1 MTQQVLPLP
10 KEKAVEVGEFLTNNV
25 SRAVVYAL
33 MHRQPLTRREIERSP
48 LTESMRRMS
57 LSAQT
62 RPLKD
67 KSGVQMRT
75 LLAKGVDCGVLIP
88 VNSKRQNYYFL
99 NSDMRIEPAPIREPL
114 EDNDEVALSVHL
126 DRSYSHTPGQ
136 AVLPGW
142 GTAAD
147 QTILPVPYIDT
158 PKSLVL
164 WLGWLIT
171 PTRRQI
177 MHQIGTDG
185 WTTRPKL
192 RSTLG
197 FWADRIV
204 AKEGLPSGV
213 LERDGEKIR
222 YQFSTFS
229 FSKLKMTKDEGKK
242 RSWTSF
248 PPSFWLT
255 RTYEPLRCIM
265 GSSRYLG
272 DKKPEASPAMIL
284 EELAK
289 ENPTI
294 VEKNRKEML
303 EINFIERMSFYAVYH
318 STGDSAVRFSSQSL
332 VPEKV
337 TFNAPEH
344 PLLWISR
351 TDEDSAGARLDF
363 KHEAALMLLAKKGKE
378 DQVAFLEKMLKDLA
392 YERIGRLIEEH
403 ERRLT
408 KDLDSL
414 RVKSFGLGA
423 DSISAVA
430 GLELTR
436 EEVLAEKTHFERF
449 MNLLVPGSIPKRKKL
464 APEEALKEVE
474 ADTTLQRKEDPTDA
488 APEQKESS

>member
-1 MTQQVLPLP
+1 MPQQAIPLP
-10 KEKAVEVGEFLTNNV
+10 KEKAVEIGEFLTNNV

-33 MHRQPLTRREIERSP
+33 MHKQPLTRREIERSP
-48 LTESMRRMS
+48 LTESMRRLS

-67 KSGVQMRT
+67 KSSVQMRT
-75 LLAKGVDCGVLIP
+75 LLAKGVDCGVLLP

-99 NSDMRIEPAPIREPL
+99 NSDLRIEPSPIREPL
-114 EDNDEVALSVHL
+114 DDSDEVALSVHL
-126 DRSYSHTPGQ
+126 DRTFSHTPGQ

-147 QTILPVPYIDT
+147 HTILPVPYIDT
-158 PKSLVL
+158 PKTFVI
-164 WLGWLIT
+164 WLSWLIT

-177 MHQIGTDG
+177 MSQIGTDG

-204 AKEGLPSGV
+204 AKEGLPAGV
-213 LERDGEKIR
+213 LERDMEKIR

-229 FSKLKMTKDEGKK
+229 FSKLKMSKEEGKK

-255 RTYEPLRCIM
+255 RTYEPLKCIM
-265 GSSRYLG
+265 GASRYVG
-272 DKKPEASPAMIL
+272 DKKPEATPSSIL

-303 EINFIERMSFYAVYH
+303 EVNFLERMSFYAVYH
-318 STGDSAVRFSSQSL
+318 SSGDPAVKISSESL

-337 TFNAPEH
+337 TYNAPEH

-363 KHEAALMLLAKKGKE
+363 KHEAALMLQAKKSKE
-378 DQVAFLEKMLKDLA
+378 DQVSFLEKMLKDLA
-392 YERIGRLIEEH
+392 YERIGRLIEDH
-403 ERRLT
+403 ERRLS
-408 KDLDSL
+408 KDLDVL
-414 RVKSFGLGA
+414 RAKSFGLGA

-436 EEVLAEKTHFERF
+436 EEILAEKAHFEKF
-449 MNLLVPGSIPKRKKL
+449 MNILVPGSIPKRKKM
-464 APEEALKEVE
+464 APDEALREVE
-474 ADTTLQRKEDPTDA
+474 AEPNLQKRDESPEEDK
-488 APEQKESS
+488 KES